1 MKPFLQVA
9 AALSFGFCFLAG
21 LLILGTALGS
31 GYSDAPMIAAV
42 GLVLMGIGFFLGAV
56 LLVAAERIGRKAEGG

>member
-1 MKPFLQVA
+1 MKPLLRVA

-21 LLILGTALGS
+21 SLILGIALAS
-31 GYSDAPMIAAV
+31 GYSDALIIAAV
-42 GLVLMGIGFFLGAV
+42 GLVLMGIGLFMGAI